1 MYKVANY
8 GWTSKLFNIPYF
20 GRICFIIASLTLE
33 IYIVQFAIITDRFNS
48 VFPISILLVFCM
60 IVLVAYF

>member
-1 MYKVANY
+1 MYKGANY
-8 GWTSKLFNIPYF
+8 GWTGKLFNIPYF
-20 GRICFIIASLTLE
+20 GRICFNIASLTLE

-48 VFPISILLVFCM
+48 VFPNSILLVFCM